1 MQLGWIDFSE
11 KDRKMAIDVIH
22 LLDEKGAMDELG
34 IGIVRDAFSNRFFPG
49 TSTVQTRAKYFFMIP
64 YIIKECCEDK
74 RNKTIEAVKRM
85 IDERE
90 KACAVRMK
98 NAGETDGVIGAD
110 VIPDRWVVRR
120 PYSIYW
126 NGIRRLGIFK
136 RPYMMLNEYI
146 QYMLKHRDEK
156 SVSNWSAEGEENE
169 QDDKGAGSEGQ
180 DPFWNLPEEYHPG
193 WEKDL
198 HIELTKGEA
207 QHLRDCILL
216 LEDDCL
222 LKTVVAQHVP
232 LAEYTQEK
240 KEEPFRGLYHH
251 LEDDGLLDENMKQMM
266 LMALRFDSLVYLSIV
281 LYNRILSED
290 QNDDATKAWDENYEQ
305 RLPEIAALDMDDLF
319 VLTKVEDRKTKCFLE
334 DMQRYLLSGDIDS
347 AKERIIAREVE
358 LKGSSRSKLLN
369 RSTLPTK
376 RWVGG
381 THLDYRMRVTA
392 RLMNDLFIAEGLKH
406 V

>member
-11 KDRKMAIDVIH
+11 KDRKKALDVIH

-34 IGIVRDAFSNRFFPG
+34 IGVVRDAFSNRFFPG

-64 YIIKECCEDK
+64 YIIKECCEDR
-74 RNKTIEAVKRM
+74 RNKTVEAVKRM

-90 KACAVRMK
+90 KACAVSMK

-110 VIPDRWVVRR
+110 VIPDKWVVRK

-126 NGIRRLGIFK
+126 NGIRRFGIFK
-136 RPYMMLNEYI
+136 RPYMMLNDYI
-146 QYMLKHRDEK
+146 QYVLKHRDEK
-156 SVSNWSAEGEENE
+156 PVSNWSAEGEENE

-193 WEKDL
+193 WEKNL

-207 QHLRDCILL
+207 QHLRDCILS
-216 LEDDCL
+216 LEDGCL
-222 LKTVVAQHVP
+222 LKTVVEHNIP
-232 LAEYTQEK
+232 LIDYTRNE
-240 KEEPFRGLYHH
+240 EEPFRMLYNH
-251 LEDDGLLDENMKQMM
+251 LKNDGHFAESMKQTM

-290 QNDDATKAWDENYEQ
+290 QNDNATKAWDENFEQ
-305 RLPEIAALDMDDLF
+305 RLSELAALDLDDLF
-319 VLTKVEDRKTKCFLE
+319 VLTKVEDRKAKCFLE
-334 DMQRYLLSGDIDS
+334 DMLRYFLSGDICS

-369 RSTLPTK
+369 RSALPPK
-376 RWVGG
+376 KWVGG

-392 RLMNDLFIAEGLKH
+392 RLINDLYTTEGLNH
-406 V
+406 A